1 MTSEMLCFIMPI
13 IRGILSAVRHIR
25 CGADIY
31 GVIVPR
37 KSGKSMFVSQISSSK
52 YCLIDLD
59 ENIKVILSTEE
70 QAKIDKLNETSRK
83 LHLFPL
89 CKKYVAELRKQ
100 HRDKKLII
108 LSSSLELVEYCG
120 IHKKDI
126 YNFSPSATLS
136 ETIKCS
142 LSVEEQA
149 EFEHNKLELVLRADS
164 LTTYNSF
171 EDLGKEIMTK
181 FKGLQLKI

>member
-1 MTSEMLCFIMPI
+1 MTSEMLCFLLPI
-13 IRGILSAVRHIR
+13 VRAAVSFVRHIR

-31 GVIVPR
+31 GVIIPQ
-37 KSGKSMFVSQISSSK
+37 KSGKSSFVSQISSSK

-59 ENIKVILSTEE
+59 ENIKVVLSSEE

-89 CKKYVAELRKQ
+89 AKKYVKELRQQ

-126 YNFSPSATLS
+126 YNFSPSNTLS
-136 ETIKCS
+136 EHIKCQ
-142 LSVEEQA
+142 LSEEQKA
-149 EFEHNKLELVLRADS
+149 SFEHSKLELVLRADS
-164 LTTYNSF
+164 LITYNSF
-171 EDLGKEIMTK
+171 DDLAKEIMNK